1 MLRIR
6 LIGRLEVEAGS
17 EPVRLPA
24 GQPSSLLAWLA
35 LHPGPHPR
43 GALAERFWPGAPEA
57 SARASLRTALWSL
70 RRALG
75 PAGATGLA
83 AGGETVELVGEP
95 AVWVDVRAAEA
106 LAAGGRTDEAA
117 GLLDG
122 DLLPGLDED
131 WVGEER
137 ERARATR
144 ARLLERLAAAAED
157 EGDLAAAARH
167 ALHRAEVD
175 PLSEAAHR
183 DVVRLLAAAGDR
195 AAALREHRRFVA
207 RLRTEL
213 GLAPSEE
220 TRRLVRQVTVEGTR
234 ERTFPP
240 RLERHEQAPFV
251 GREPEL
257 ARLRAVWA
265 RAASRNGPPALALLA
280 GEPGI
285 GKTRLAARL
294 ARIAHAEGAAVAYGT
309 ATEDGLVPVQPFA
322 ESLGEG
328 LGGPA
333 DPAGGATPAHRLFA
347 STGDALR
354 GLAGGAPLLLVLDDL
369 QWADETSLAL
379 LKYVLRSLDGVR
391 GLVLATHRQV
401 APDSALARTLGD
413 VLRDV
418 RVERVELGGLA
429 EREVARLVRS
439 RSAALEPQRLHDRSG
454 GNPLFVELL
463 LRQHE
468 EEGDRAG
475 SVPASVQEVVAL
487 RLQGLGAECRRV
499 LVLAGVLGEVF
510 ALELLARLV
519 GRDAA
524 ELANTL
530 EGACRAG
537 VIVEEPAERLAYRFA
552 HTLLRESLYG
562 GLTRARRAAL
572 HRAAATALEEL
583 GVDGPDQLE
592 LARHR
597 LGAVPL
603 GSVDAAL
610 AAVDR
615 ASAWAEARG
624 AWEQAVELYGR
635 ALAILPAE
643 DSRRR
648 QLGVARAIA
657 YQALTHAIVDGAS
670 APVLS
675 RPG

>member
-6 LIGRLEVEAGS
+6 LIGRLEVEVGG
-17 EPVRLPA
+17 EPVALPT

-35 LHPGPHPR
+35 LHPGAHPR
-43 GALAERFWPGAPEA
+43 ASLAERFWPGAPEP
-57 SARASLRTALWSL
+57 SARAGLRTALWSL

-75 PAGATGLA
+75 AAAA
-83 AGGETVELVGEP
+83 AGLVARGEAVELAGEP
-95 AVWVDVRAAEA
+95 AVWVDVRSAEV
-106 LAAGGRTDEAA
+106 LAAGGRAEEAA
-117 GLLDG
+117 HLLDG
-122 DLLPGLDED
+122 DLLPGLDDD

-137 ERARATR
+137 ERTRATR
-144 ARLLERLAAAAED
+144 AGLLERLAAAAED

-167 ALHRAEVD
+167 ALRRAEVD

-195 AAALREHRRFVA
+195 AAGLREHRRFVA

-220 TRRLVRQVTVEGTR
+220 TRRLVRRVTVEGTR

-265 RAASRNGPPALALLA
+265 HAAARNGPPALALLA

-285 GKTRLAARL
+285 GKTRLAARI
-294 ARIAHAEGAAVAYGT
+294 ARLAHAEGAAVAYGT

-322 ESLGEG
+322 ESLGDE
-328 LGGPA
+328 LGVSVDAAVGS
-333 DPAGGATPAHRLFA
+333 TPAHRLFA

-354 GLAGGAPLLLVLDDL
+354 GLAGGAPLLFVLDDL

-379 LKYVLRSLDGVR
+379 LKYVLRSLESVR
-391 GLVLATHRQV
+391 GLVLATYRPV
-401 APDSALARTLGD
+401 APDSALARALGD

-418 RVERVELGGLA
+418 RVERVEIEGLT

-439 RSAALEPQRLHDRSG
+439 RRAKLEPQQLHDRSG

-463 LRQHE
+463 LRQY
-468 EEGDRAG
+468 EEGGRDAT
-475 SVPASVQEVVAL
+475 VPASVQEVVAL
-487 RLQGLGAECRRV
+487 RLQGLGAECRRI
-499 LVLAGVLGEVF
+499 LVLAAVLGEVF
-510 ALELLARLV
+510 TLELLARLA

-524 ELANTL
+524 ELADTL

-537 VIVEEPAERLAYRFA
+537 VVVEEPAERLAYRFA
-552 HTLLRESLYG
+552 HALLRESLYG
-562 GLTRARRAAL
+562 ALTRARRTAL
-572 HRAAATALEEL
+572 HHGAATALDEL
-583 GVDGPDQLE
+583 GADEADLLE

-597 LGAVPL
+597 LEAVPL
-603 GSVDAAL
+603 GSVDDAL
-610 AAVDR
+610 PAVDR

-657 YQALTHAIVDGAS
+657 YQALTHAIVDAAS